1 VTYIFAQILLF
12 CAVLVVF
19 YSARN
24 MLVLH
29 EGTVR
34 RLKQKLGTVSKTAAQ
49 SSLGL
54 KLEGTSLKRFEKYL
68 TPSNEERVHALR
80 QLLTR
85 AGFRSSSAVMR
96 FYAARVILCA
106 IAFLFSV
113 IVLPLIMLKMSVII
127 TILTM
132 FLIILIAYFAPGF
145 WVERTYQYRR
155 VEIEKGFPDALD
167 LLLVCIEAGNSF
179 DQALNR
185 VVKPLL
191 SKLTNSELVLQKLY
205 VCIVV
210 RCEISVTCWQKKKP
224 I

>member
-1 VTYIFAQILLF
+1 MFGTGINVTYIFAQILLF

-80 QLLTR
+80 QSQLLK
-85 AGFRSSSAVMR
+85 S
-96 FYAARVILCA
+96 
-106 IAFLFSV
+106 
-113 IVLPLIMLKMSVII
+113 
-127 TILTM
+127 
-132 FLIILIAYFAPGF
+132 
-145 WVERTYQYRR
+145 Q
-155 VEIEKGFPDALD
+155 DHD
-167 LLLVCIEAGNSF
+167 
-179 DQALNR
+179 
-185 VVKPLL
+185 
-191 SKLTNSELVLQKLY
+191 
-205 VCIVV
+205 
-210 RCEISVTCWQKKKP
+210 
-224 I
+224 